1 MEINVMQVPSLIEL
15 TFNYDNKKKQATL
28 YGMYQKYCD
37 KANEL
42 PADTDTGII
51 EAIRLNVKDLEE
63 TLSTGSYLGLKPW
76 ELREYLT
83 DVRNAYGN
91 LTVEVERQKR
101 QKSAQDKYLEQIE
114 EKIDILAGLEKHI
127 KENKDICSRFDTSVG
142 CYYVKHK
149 NDVLADKYTY
159 DSCQAILGDCDD
171 QIAVYLGIINS
182 FKNEDSNK
190 EQAPKLGGIDAV
202 IEAAKDEGTAE
213 KQKAAEKVQT
223 GLEMFAQL
231 KKFRNADSG
240 SSSGASSATGQA

>member
-1 MEINVMQVPSLIEL
+1 MEINVMQVPSLLEI
-15 TFNYDNKKKQATL
+15 TFNFNNKKKQATL
-28 YGMYQKYCD
+28 YEMYKKYVE

-42 PADTDTGII
+42 PEDTDIELI
-51 EAIRLNVKDLEE
+51 EAIKLNVRDLEE
-63 TLSTGSYLGLKPW
+63 TLSNGYCLGLKPW
-76 ELREYLT
+76 ELHGYYN

-91 LTVEVERQKR
+91 LSVEVEKQKR
-101 QKSAQDKYLEQIE
+101 QKSAQNKYLEQIE

-127 KENKDICSRFDTSVG
+127 KENKDISSRFDTSVG
-142 CYYVKHK
+142 CYYVRHK

-231 KKFRNADSG
+231 KKFRNAASG